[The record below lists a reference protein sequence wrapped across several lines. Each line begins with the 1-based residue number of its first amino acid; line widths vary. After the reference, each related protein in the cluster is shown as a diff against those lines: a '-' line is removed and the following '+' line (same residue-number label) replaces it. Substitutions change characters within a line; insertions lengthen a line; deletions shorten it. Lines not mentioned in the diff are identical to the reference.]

1 MCALPI
7 CCLKI
12 QAVRPAGRVA
22 LFLYDADTCNQIAG
36 ADFLAGIK
44 RHISRAAKSPAAA
57 QHFVPA
63 ITQTKIQR
71 QAVSD
76 LVSDLPKQCCV
87 RIDSMRCG
95 VLGRARRGK
104 CYEVR
109 TTRRFGPVVIIKA
122 ANDEIEP
129 LVEQDR
135 NRTRLTSRNKCAY
148 SMPSSACKKK

>member
-1 MCALPI
+1 M
-7 CCLKI
+7 
-12 QAVRPAGRVA
+12 R
-22 LFLYDADTCNQIAG
+22 
-36 ADFLAGIK
+36 
-44 RHISRAAKSPAAA
+44 ISDWSSDVCSSDLAA

-95 VLGRARRGK
+95 VLGRARSGK

-129 LVEQDR
+129 IVEQSAENLEFICQIADR
-135 NRTRLTSRNKCAY
+135 KSTGLN
-148 SMPSSACKKK
+148 SSH

>member
-1 MCALPI
+1 M
-7 CCLKI
+7 
-12 QAVRPAGRVA
+12 R
-22 LFLYDADTCNQIAG
+22 
-36 ADFLAGIK
+36 
-44 RHISRAAKSPAAA
+44 ISDWSSDVCSSDLAA

-95 VLGRARRGK
+95 VLGRARSGK

-129 LVEQDR
+129 IVEQSAENLEFICQIAALGIRCGGKQREGNANPRRDGKEQRPITTGVDR
-135 NRTRLTSRNKCAY
+135 L
-148 SMPSSACKKK
+148 PVG